1 MDEKRIT
8 WARMT
13 AEQLLQ
19 QADIELQRAREALE
33 VGNDGRARTA
43 ARRAAGNALSVL
55 KQRFQ
60 DRNYGD
66 DVMRQLRNLMDD
78 ATVPADVREAAE
90 HLQARVTERF
100 TSAFSSDPV
109 EDAATIL
116 NYVKKSLEAP
126 SD

>member
-13 AEQLLQ
+13 ADQLLQ
-19 QADIELQRAREALE
+19 QADIELQRARDALE

-43 ARRAAGNALSVL
+43 ARRAAGNALTAL
-55 KQRFQ
+55 KQRLQ

-78 ATVPADVREAAE
+78 ATVPPDVREAAE

>member
-13 AEQLLQ
+13 VDQLLQ
-19 QADIELQRAREALE
+19 QADIELQRARDTLE

-43 ARRAAGNALSVL
+43 ARRAAGNALTAL

-78 ATVPADVREAAE
+78 VTVPSDVREAAE
-90 HLQARVTERF
+90 HLQARVTEQF

-109 EDAATIL
+109 EDAVTIL
-116 NYVKKSLEAP
+116 KYVRESLGDLE
-126 SD
+126 

>member
-13 AEQLLQ
+13 VDQLLQ
-19 QADIELQRAREALE
+19 QADIELQRARDALE

-43 ARRAAGNALSVL
+43 ARRAAGNALTAL

-78 ATVPADVREAAE
+78 ITVPPDVREAAE
-90 HLQARVTERF
+90 HLQARITEQF

-109 EDAATIL
+109 EDAVTIL
-116 NYVKKSLEAP
+116 KYVRESLGGLE
-126 SD
+126 

>member
-1 MDEKRIT
+1 
-8 WARMT
+8 MT

>member
-13 AEQLLQ
+13 ADQLLQ
-19 QADIELQRAREALE
+19 QADIELQRARDALE

-43 ARRAAGNALSVL
+43 ARRAAGNALTAL
-55 KQRFQ
+55 KQRLQ

-78 ATVPADVREAAE
+78 ATVPPDVREAAE
-90 HLQARVTERF
+90 HLQARVTEEF
-100 TSAFSSDPV
+100 TSVFSSDPV
-109 EDAATIL
+109 EDAVTIL

>member
-1 MDEKRIT
+1 
-8 WARMT
+8 MT
-13 AEQLLQ
+13 VDQLLQ
-19 QADIELQRAREALE
+19 QADIELQRARDALE

-43 ARRAAGNALSVL
+43 ARRAVGNALTAL

-78 ATVPADVREAAE
+78 ITVPPDVREAAE
-90 HLQARVTERF
+90 HLQARITEQF

-109 EDAATIL
+109 EDAVTIL
-116 NYVKKSLEAP
+116 KYVRESLGGLE
-126 SD
+126 

>member
-1 MDEKRIT
+1 MEEKRNT

-13 AEQLLQ
+13 VDELLRW
-19 QADIELQRAREALE
+19 ADIELQRARDALE

-43 ARRAAGNALSVL
+43 ARRAAGNALTAL

-78 ATVPADVREAAE
+78 VTVPSDVREAAE
-90 HLQARVTERF
+90 HLQARVTEQF

-109 EDAATIL
+109 EDAVTIL
-116 NYVKKSLEAP
+116 KYVKKSLEAP

>member
-1 MDEKRIT
+1 MEEKRIT

-13 AEQLLQ
+13 VDELLRW
-19 QADIELQRAREALE
+19 ADIELQRARDALE

-43 ARRAAGNALSVL
+43 ARRAAGNALTAL

-78 ATVPADVREAAE
+78 VTVPSDVREAAE
-90 HLQARVTERF
+90 HLQARVTEQF

-109 EDAATIL
+109 EDAVTIL
-116 NYVKKSLEAP
+116 KYVKKSLEAP

>member
-1 MDEKRIT
+1 MEEKRIT

-13 AEQLLQ
+13 ADQLLQ
-19 QADIELQRAREALE
+19 QADIELQRARDALE

-43 ARRAAGNALSVL
+43 ARRAAGNALTAL

-78 ATVPADVREAAE
+78 VTVPPDVREAAE
-90 HLQARVTERF
+90 HLQSRVTEQF

-109 EDAATIL
+109 EDAMTVL
-116 NYVKKSLEAP
+116 KYVRESLKGLE
-126 SD
+126 